1 MGILSS
7 GISNRMLAP
16 ILRPLEN
23 PPIKPFPPRVAFA
36 WTYDTSPLVAA
47 HSVKYLAD
55 GGCLAGVQGGTRS
68 LIRLDAD
75 GNEVWVT
82 GSLDPNN
89 GSDTNSYS
97 VTADSKGGLYTAS
110 RLGGSVTHIAKFDVA
125 GNRLWAVY
133 RKPVARSVTLFGAFP
148 DGVFYM
154 SDNYSSNRS
163 SLWRLDSSG
172 NVVWDYESESSAV
185 YFRDAF
191 LSSDGKRIF
200 ALVRS
205 TSPVRNFV
213 QIRDAMTGRVLEN
226 VELDGGTQY
235 DKIIAYKEFI
245 YTTRGDVVQKWTM
258 NGDTLAEFTAIGLS
272 SVAVCSDLAGH
283 IYISGS
289 SGASVNR
296 MARRLTPDLE
306 IVWGYHINETV
317 RAMSVDVQT
326 GDVYLAANRSVV
338 KLKQL

>member
-1 MGILSS
+1 
-7 GISNRMLAP
+7 
-16 ILRPLEN
+16 
-23 PPIKPFPPRVAFA
+23 
-36 WTYDTSPLVAA
+36 
-47 HSVKYLAD
+47 
-55 GGCLAGVQGGTRS
+55 
-68 LIRLDAD
+68 
-75 GNEVWVT
+75 
-82 GSLDPNN
+82 
-89 GSDTNSYS
+89 
-97 VTADSKGGLYTAS
+97 
-110 RLGGSVTHIAKFDVA
+110 
-125 GNRLWAVY
+125 
-133 RKPVARSVTLFGAFP
+133 FGAFP

-226 VELDGGTQY
+226 VDLDGGTQY

-289 SGASVNR
+289 
-296 MARRLTPDLE
+296 
-306 IVWGYHINETV
+306 
-317 RAMSVDVQT
+317 
-326 GDVYLAANRSVV
+326 
-338 KLKQL
+338 